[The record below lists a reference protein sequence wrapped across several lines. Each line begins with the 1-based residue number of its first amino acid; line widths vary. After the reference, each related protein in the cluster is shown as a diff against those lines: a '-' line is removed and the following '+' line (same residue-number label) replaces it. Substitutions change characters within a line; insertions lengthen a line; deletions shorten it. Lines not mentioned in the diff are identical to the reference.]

1 MDNRHVT
8 RSEFL
13 KSVGLGAAAL
23 AMPRFAPAGPAAA
36 RKPNIVFI
44 LADDLGTYHLGCYGQ
59 KIIQTP
65 NIDRLAREGV
75 RFTQT
80 YAGCTVCA
88 PSRSVLMTGLHMGH
102 TPVRTNPGGV
112 PIRAS
117 DVTVAQVLRKAG
129 YATGGFGKWGLG
141 DAGTDGVPTRHGFD
155 EFFGYLHQVHAHF
168 YYPEYL
174 WHNDGKVPL
183 PGNAGGKKGQY
194 SADVILEKG
203 LEFIRANKERP
214 FLCYLPTTLP
224 HNELAAPEE
233 SLHLYSGKFD
243 EEPFLN
249 PRPGYAAPREPKATL
264 AAMITHMDKGVGRV
278 LALLAELGLED
289 DTIVFFASDNG
300 GPGPYGVRVDFFKPN
315 GPLRGYKTSLYEGGL
330 RVPMIVRWPG
340 RIKAGSANDFVW
352 YFPDVMPTLAELAG
366 TKAPEGI
373 DGLSVV
379 PALIGEEAAGRRQL
393 KHDFLYWEFAEGKRA
408 QQAVRMDNWK
418 AIRLKPDA
426 PLDLYDLSTDVGETR
441 NVAAEHPQVVAR
453 IEAYLKTCRTD
464 PPPQIEPDKP
474 KGQRWR

>member
-1 MDNRHVT
+1 MRRRDFL
-8 RSEFL
+8 RSIA
-13 KSVGLGAAAL
+13 GAATAAAL
-23 AMPRFAPAGPAAA
+23 SPVVFGAEGRGT

-59 KIIQTP
+59 KIIRTP
-65 NIDRLAREGV
+65 NIDRIAGEGV

-112 PIRAS
+112 PLRAE
-117 DVTVAQVLRKAG
+117 DVTVAQVLKNAG

-141 DAGTDGVPTRHGFD
+141 DAATDGVPTRHGFD

-174 WHNDGKVPL
+174 WHNDEKVSL

-203 LEFIRANKERP
+203 LDFIRANKERP
-214 FLCYLPTTLP
+214 FFCYLPTTLP
-224 HNELAAPEE
+224 HAELAVPEE
-233 SLHLYSGKFD
+233 SLKLYSGKFD

-289 DTIVFFASDNG
+289 DTLVFFASDNG
-300 GPGPYGVRVDFFKPN
+300 GPGPYGVRGNFFKPN

-340 RIKAGSANDFVW
+340 KIKAGSVSDFVW
-352 YFPDVMPTLAELAG
+352 YFADVMPTLAELAG
-366 TKAPEGI
+366 ARAPDDMDGI
-373 DGLSVV
+373 SVMPTLV
-379 PALIGEEAAGRRQL
+379 GEEAAGPKQQ
-393 KHDFLYWEFAEGKRA
+393 KHEFLYWEFGDAKRF
-408 QQAVRMDNWK
+408 QQAARMGDWK

-426 PLDLYDLSTDVGETR
+426 PLELYDLSTDIGETQ
-441 NVAAEHPQVVAR
+441 NVATEHPQVVAK
-453 IEAYLKTCRTD
+453 IEEYLKTCRTD